1 MFWAQ
6 VLLHKGVMS
15 IDLKKY
21 YWVNGCFLSFLLV
34 FTAGVLKQQKLL
46 ITLEYATLTL
56 FLGFLL
62 TFIAL
67 NRSIFCPKTYL
78 KSGKKK
84 G

>member
-1 MFWAQ
+1 
-6 VLLHKGVMS
+6 MS

-21 YWVNGCFLSFLLV
+21 YCINGCFLSFLLL
-34 FTAGVLKQQKLL
+34 FITGVLKQQKLL
-46 ITLEYATLTL
+46 MTLTYATLAL

-67 NRSIFCPKTYL
+67 SRSNSREEVFI
-78 KSGKKK
+78 KSRKKK